1 MTLPFVHPPAYL
13 SGLALVAGVA
23 LSAPL
28 AAEPVHGIAM
38 LGEPKY
44 EAGFAHLEY
53 VNPHAPKG
61 GALKLA
67 LTGSFDSLNPF
78 IIRGSAAAGREY
90 VFESLLKRTW
100 DEAFSLYGLIAESLE
115 VPEDRSWVTFHLR
128 AGARFHDGSPITTDD
143 VIFSLETLRDSGRP
157 NHRLYYR
164 QVARI
169 ERTDAGTVTFFF
181 DPESGNR
188 ELPLLMGLMPIISK
202 AFYADRAFD
211 QTTLEPPLGSGPY
224 RVESVDAGRA
234 IVYRRAPDYWG
245 RDLAINRG
253 QNNFDTVRY
262 EYFRDATVL
271 MEAFKAGE
279 VDFRR
284 EGNAVRWATAYDFPA
299 AAEGRVKREMLPH
312 QRPAGMHAFVF
323 NTRREIFADRRV
335 REALGYA
342 FDFEWVNK
350 TLLHGAYA
358 RTASIFAGSELAP
371 RDEPQGAELD
381 LLAAHRGQV
390 PDAVFGEVFRPLAT
404 DGSGNARANLRR
416 ARDLLADAGWTVAD
430 GKLTRD
436 GLAMAFEILL
446 VHSDNEKIALAFADN
461 LKRLGVEV
469 RVRTVDSAQYQ
480 ERRDN
485 FDFDMIVHRWRV
497 SLSPGNEQ
505 AFYWGTEAAD
515 EAGSRN
521 YAGIRDPAVD
531 GLIEAVT
538 AARDRESLVGAIRGM
553 DRVLSWGH
561 YVVPLY
567 HLAEDRVAYWDAFG
581 RPEVTPTYGTVIETW
596 WADPAKAAALSR

>member
-1 MTLPFVHPPAYL
+1 MKVSQTSPMIF
-13 SGLALVAGVA
+13 GLALCVGLASAAAAG
-23 LSAPL
+23 
-28 AAEPVHGIAM
+28 ERVHGIAM
-38 LGEPKY
+38 HGEPKY
-44 EAGFAHLEY
+44 GAGFTHLDY

-61 GALKLA
+61 GTLRLA

-78 IIRGSAAAGREY
+78 IIKGSAAPGRHY

-100 DEAFSLYGLIAESLE
+100 DEPFSLYGLIAESLE

-128 AGARFHDGSPITTDD
+128 AEARFHDGSPITTDD

-157 NHRLYYR
+157 NHRLYYS

-169 ERTDAGTVTFFF
+169 ERADARTLTFFF
-181 DPESGNR
+181 DPESGDR
-188 ELPLLMGLMPIISK
+188 ELPLLLGLMPILSK
-202 AFYADRAFD
+202 DYYAEVAFD
-211 QTTLEPPLGSGPY
+211 RTTLTPPLGSGPY

-262 EYFRDATVL
+262 EFFRDASVL
-271 MEAFKAGE
+271 MEAFRAGAY
-279 VDFRR
+279 DFRR
-284 EGNAVRWATAYDFPA
+284 EGSAVRWATAYDFPA
-299 AAEGRVKREMLPH
+299 AAEGRVQRELLAH
-312 QRPAGMHAFVF
+312 QRPAGMRAFVF

-358 RTASIFAGSELAP
+358 RTTSIFAGSGLASRGLP
-371 RDEPQGAELD
+371 AGAELAFLD
-381 LLAAHRGQV
+381 GYRGQI
-390 PDAVFGEVFRPLAT
+390 PDAVFSDVFRPPAT
-404 DGSGNARANLRR
+404 DGSGNARANLKR
-416 ARDLLADAGWTVAD
+416 ARDLLAAAGWTVTE
-430 GKLTRD
+430 GKLARE

-446 VHSDNEKIALAFADN
+446 VRPDNEKIALAFADN

-469 RVRTVDSAQYQ
+469 GVRTIDSAQYQ
-480 ERRDN
+480 ERRST
-485 FDFDMIVHRWRV
+485 FDYDMIIHHWRV

-505 AFYWGTEAAD
+505 AFYWGSEAAG
-515 EAGSRN
+515 EEGSRN
-521 YAGIRDPAVD
+521 YPGIRDPAVD
-531 GLIEAVT
+531 GLIAAVT
-538 AARDRESLVGAIRGM
+538 AARDRASLVAAIRAM
-553 DRVLSWGH
+553 DRVLLWGH

-567 HLAEDRVAYWDAFG
+567 YLAEDRVAYWDAFG
-581 RPEVTPTYGTVIETW
+581 RPEITPTYGAVIETW
-596 WADPAKAAALSR
+596 WTDPAKAAALGR

>member
-1 MTLPFVHPPAYL
+1 MNVPSIT
-13 SGLALVAGVA
+13 GLILTIGLVLTSTA
-23 LSAPL
+23 
-28 AAEPVHGIAM
+28 AAEERMHGIAM
-38 LGEPKY
+38 HGAPKY
-44 EAGFAHLEY
+44 DAGFAHLEY
-53 VNPHAPKG
+53 VNPQAPKG
-61 GALKLA
+61 GSLRLA
-67 LTGSFDSLNPF
+67 LSGSFDSLNPF
-78 IIRGSAAAGREY
+78 LIKGSAAAGRHY

-128 AGARFHDGSPITTDD
+128 AEARFHDGSPITTDD

-157 NHRLYYR
+157 NHRLYYG
-164 QVARI
+164 QVARV
-169 ERTDAGTVTFFF
+169 ERFDARTLTFFF
-181 DPESGNR
+181 DPQSGNR
-188 ELPLLMGLMPIISK
+188 ELPLLIGLMPILSK
-202 AFYADRAFD
+202 DYYADRAFAE
-211 QTTLEPPLGSGPY
+211 TTLEPPLGSGPY
-224 RVESVDAGRA
+224 RVESVDPGHAV
-234 IVYRRAPDYWG
+234 VYRRAPDYWG

-279 VDFRR
+279 YDFRR
-284 EGNAVRWATAYDFPA
+284 EGSAVRWATAYDFPA
-299 AAEGRVKREMLPH
+299 AAEGRIKREMLPH

-323 NTRREIFADRRV
+323 NTRREIFADPRV

-358 RTASIFAGSELAP
+358 RTPSIFAGSELAP
-371 RDEPQGAELD
+371 SARPDGAELGYLTGD
-381 LLAAHRGQV
+381 RGQV
-390 PDAVFGEVFRPLAT
+390 SDAVFGEVFRPPAT
-404 DGSGNARANLRR
+404 DGSGNARVNLRR
-416 ARDLLADAGWTVAD
+416 ARDLLAAAGWSVAD
-430 GKLTRD
+430 GTLARGRD

-446 VHSDNEKIALAFADN
+446 VRPDNEKIALAFADN
-461 LKRLGVEV
+461 LDRLGVEV

-480 ERRDN
+480 ERRSN
-485 FDFDMIVHRWRV
+485 FDFDMIVHHWRV

-505 AFYWGTEAAD
+505 AFYWGSAAAD
-515 EAGSRN
+515 EPGSRN
-521 YAGIRDPAVD
+521 YAGIRDAVVD
-531 GLIEAVT
+531 RLIESVT
-538 AARDRESLVGAIRGM
+538 AARDREGLVGAIRAM

-581 RPEVTPTYGTVIETW
+581 HPALTPTYGAVIETW
-596 WADPAKAAALSR
+596 WTDPAKAAALGR

>member
-1 MTLPFVHPPAYL
+1 MKFPSVTVMALGL
-13 SGLALVAGVA
+13 GLALSATA
-23 LSAPL
+23 L
-28 AAEPVHGIAM
+28 AEEREHGIAM
-38 LGEPKY
+38 HGAPKY
-44 EAGFAHLEY
+44 AADFAHLDY

-61 GALKLA
+61 GALRLA
-67 LTGSFDSLNPF
+67 LAGSFDSLNPF
-78 IIRGSAAAGREY
+78 LIKGSAAAGRHY

-115 VPEDRSWVTFHLR
+115 VPEDRAWVTFHLR
-128 AGARFHDGSPITTDD
+128 AEARFHDGSPITTDD
-143 VIFSLETLRDSGRP
+143 VVFSLETLRDLGRP
-157 NHRLYYR
+157 NHRLYYG

-169 ERTDAGTVTFFF
+169 EQADRRTVTFFF

-188 ELPLLMGLMPIISK
+188 ELPLLMGLMPILSK
-202 AFYADRAFD
+202 AYYAEHSFD

-224 RVESVDAGRA
+224 RVESVDPGRA

-253 QNNFDTVRY
+253 QNNFDTVGY
-262 EYFRDATVL
+262 DYFRDAAVL

-279 VDFRR
+279 YDVRR
-284 EGNAVRWATAYDFPA
+284 EGSAVRWATAYDFPA
-299 AAEGRVKREMLPH
+299 VAEGRVKREMLPH

-323 NTRREIFADRRV
+323 NTRREVFADPRV

-358 RTASIFAGSELAP
+358 RTVSIFAGSELAP
-371 RDEPQGAELD
+371 RQSPDGAELG
-381 LLAAHRGQV
+381 LLAANRAAV
-390 PDAVFGEVFRPLAT
+390 PDAVFGEAFRPPAT

-416 ARDLLADAGWTVAD
+416 ARDLLAAAGWTIEDGTLRRAAD
-430 GKLTRD
+430 GLP
-436 GLAMAFEILL
+436 MSFEILL
-446 VHSDNEKIALAFADN
+446 VRPDNEKIALAFADN
-461 LKRLGVEV
+461 LERLGIEA

-480 ERRDN
+480 ERRSN

-505 AFYWGTEAAD
+505 AFYWGSAAA
-515 EAGSRN
+515 EEVGSRN
-521 YAGIRDPAVD
+521 YAGIRDPVVD

-538 AARDRESLVGAIRGM
+538 AAHDRDRLVGAIRAM

-567 HLAEDRVAYWDAFG
+567 YLAEDRVAYWDAFG
-581 RPEVTPTYGTVIETW
+581 RPEVTPTYGYVIETW
-596 WADPAKAAALSR
+596 WADRAKAAALGR